1 VPYRWLSRPEI
12 TRVLGHMAGPAL
24 TAYFDLREKL
34 EEDPRSEQAGAVPS
48 REDNDPYDTW
58 IASFGV
64 SGLLIYRILDWE
76 EPTLDPVLLIAPVP
90 DTQADD

>member
-1 VPYRWLSRPEI
+1 LPYRWLSRPEI
-12 TRVLGHMAGPAL
+12 TRVLGQMAGPAL

-48 REDNDPYDTW
+48 REDNDPYVTW

-64 SGLLIYRILDWE
+64 SGLLIYRILDWRSR
-76 EPTLDPVLLIAPVP
+76 PSIRSC
-90 DTQADD
+90 